1 MRSAIATTVALVAFG
16 AVAIMRTVAVLTDS
30 ALIIGAAVGVVLGSA
45 ALIGVV
51 VATRIS
57 AVYEA
62 MIRRDRAVAVAAS
75 HELRTPITA
84 LRLSLEDLTMW
95 KETAPAV
102 ADELNRSI
110 AELDRLSKAVTE
122 LLDRREAGKRLE
134 AIDLAEVAASVVER
148 WRPQVASSYVIQLNA
163 ISPLLADVPRAQVC
177 EVMDVLLAHAT
188 ARSRDGIA
196 VDVVQLGS
204 TLRVRVSFDDPRQLP
219 TGVIHG
225 TATADDTDGD
235 LKLAEAGEMAEA
247 MGGYLG
253 VEDVPGTCLVLI
265 VPAADA
271 SMAA

>member
-30 ALIIGAAVGVVLGSA
+30 ALIIGIAIALVLSA
-45 ALIGVV
+45 AASIGVV

-57 AVYEA
+57 ASYEA

-95 KETAPAV
+95 KETAPPVV
-102 ADELNRSI
+102 AELHRSI
-110 AELDRLSKAVTE
+110 AELDRLSTAVAD
-122 LLDRREAGKRLE
+122 LLEQRDDAQPCE
-134 AIDLAEVAASVVER
+134 AIDLAEVAAAVVAR
-148 WRPQVASSYVIQLNA
+148 WRPRIAASHTIRLNA
-163 ISPLLADVPRAQVC
+163 ISPLFADVPRAQVC
-177 EVMDVLLAHAT
+177 EVMDSMLGHAT
-188 ARSRDGIA
+188 SRSNDGIA
-196 VDVVQLGS
+196 VDVVRLGS
-204 TLRVRVSFDDPRQLP
+204 TLRVRVSYDDPRQLP

-225 TATADDTDGD
+225 TATAEDTDGD
-235 LKLAEAGEMAEA
+235 PKLAEAGEMAEA

-271 SMAA
+271 NTPA